1 MSLKQWQQ
9 EAIELKRLGR
19 SGRAIARILGRSKS
33 SVNSFFYKNRV
44 DGEYIPPIKQN
55 SPKVLFL
62 DIETSPIFAAMW
74 SMWQQ
79 GVGLNQIES
88 DWIILSFCAKWSHS
102 EDVIYKDLRGRVAR
116 EDDSELSEDLFNLLN
131 EADVVVAH
139 NGRKFDV
146 KKINARLLMN
156 GFPKP
161 SPFKIVDTLEIA
173 KKQFAFTSNKLEYLT
188 DKLCETK
195 KSKHAKFSGYQ
206 LWAECLKD
214 NPEAWDEMRDY
225 NQLDVLSLEELYY
238 VLSSWSNAIPNDA
251 LYVDSVLD
259 MNEWEK
265 YGFYYTSLGK
275 YQVYRHK
282 KTGIQR
288 RSRVNLL
295 PKEQREN
302 LLLNMANS

>member
-1 MSLKQWQQ
+1 MKAWQQ
-9 EAIELKRLGR
+9 EAIKLKEQGY

-33 SVNSFFYKNRV
+33 SVNDFFYKYREPT
-44 DGEYIPPIKQN
+44 GYTTTIKQ
-55 SPKVLFL
+55 SGPKTLFI
-62 DIETSPIFAAMW
+62 DIETSPLFAALW
-74 SMWQQ
+74 SMWQH
-79 GVGLNQIES
+79 GVGLNQIKS
-88 DWIILSFCAKWSHS
+88 DWIILSFCAKWGHS
-102 EDVIYKDLRGRVAR
+102 DEVIYKDLRGKVDK
-116 EDDSELSEDLFNLLN
+116 EDDSELVEELFHLLN
-131 EADVVVAH
+131 EADIVVAH

-146 KKINARLLMN
+146 KKINARLLIN

-195 KSKHAKFSGYQ
+195 KSKHAKFSGYE
-206 LWAECLKD
+206 LWAECLRD
-214 NPEAWDEMRDY
+214 NIEAWEEMKSY
-225 NQLDVLSLEELYY
+225 NVLDVLSLEELYH
-238 VLSSWSNAIPNDA
+238 VLSSWSNVIPNDA
-251 LYVDSVLD
+251 LYVDDVLD

-265 YGFYYTSLGK
+265 YGFYFTSLGK

-282 KTGIQR
+282 KTGVQR

-295 PKEQREN
+295 PKEQRES

>member
-1 MSLKQWQQ
+1 MKKWHE
-9 EAIELKRLGR
+9 EAIKLKEQGY
-19 SGRAIARILGRSKS
+19 SGRAIARILGKSKS
-33 SVNSFFYKNRV
+33 AVNDFFYKNREPV
-44 DGEYIPPIKQN
+44 GCISQSKQKG
-55 SPKVLFL
+55 PKVLFL

-102 EDVIYKDLRGRVAR
+102 EEVIYKDLRGKVGE
-116 EDDSELSEDLFNLLN
+116 EDDSELAEDLFNLLN

-214 NPEAWDEMRDY
+214 NFEAWDEMREY

-238 VLSSWSNAIPNDA
+238 VLSSWSNVIPNDA
-251 LYVDSVLD
+251 LYVDSILD
-259 MNEWEK
+259 MSEWEK

-282 KTGIQR
+282 KTGVQR

-295 PKEQREN
+295 PKEQRET